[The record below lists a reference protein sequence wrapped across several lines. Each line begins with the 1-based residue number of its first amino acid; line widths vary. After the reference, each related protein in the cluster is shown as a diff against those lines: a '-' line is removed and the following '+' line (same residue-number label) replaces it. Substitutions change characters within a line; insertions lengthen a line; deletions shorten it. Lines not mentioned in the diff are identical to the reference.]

1 MPEIKKLLT
10 RLHSTGFFFIFLSTV
25 LVKMVTFCQSIIVV
39 RLLSKGDYGLY
50 SYCNNIISMI
60 MLFDGLGCIAGIL
73 QFGSECA
80 GDQKRKN
87 AFLLF
92 GAKLGM
98 ITNVLTTIVIV
109 ILALTL
115 NFEIKGA
122 GTILLIMSFHP
133 IFGCIFNLTSINLRI
148 NFQNNKYSVLNVIY
162 IVLLASGVVL
172 GAWLWQVKGI
182 AWLYYVSMT
191 LTIVIAFWMNRKYLH
206 AIKERVALTK
216 DEKKAFLKHSVFTA
230 FSNASSQL
238 MLMLD
243 MFVIGLVIADELVLA
258 DYKAAS
264 TIPSALYFIPSAMM
278 VYFYPFFVAK
288 LNDKAWVKKSVFLVF
303 AALFVT
309 SVLIGVVLL
318 IAAPLVIRIIFG
330 EQYLTAVPVFRVL
343 VVSFMVGCF
352 LEHAS
357 YHLLVAL
364 KKTTF
369 NFICSIAGGVL
380 NVGLNCALV
389 LSMGS
394 IGAAIATLAVT
405 CVSAVAHF
413 VYLMIQLKKLH
424 HKSDEDPPKGDS
436 SQKVSSENEPD
447 MDPAVGE
454 ILPE

>member
-1 MPEIKKLLT
+1 MPEIKKILS

-25 LVKMVTFCQSIIVV
+25 LVKVVTFCQSIIVV
-39 RLLSKGDYGLY
+39 RLLSKADYGLY
-50 SYCNNIISMI
+50 SYCNNIITMI

-98 ITNVLTTIVIV
+98 ITNVLTSIVIAV
-109 ILALTL
+109 LAMTV
-115 NFEIKGA
+115 NFEIEGA
-122 GTILLIMSFHP
+122 GTILLIMSLHP
-133 IFGCIFNLTSINLRI
+133 VFGCIFNLTSINLRI

-162 IVLLASGVVL
+162 MVLLAVGVIV
-172 GAWLWQVKGI
+172 GAWLWQVQGI

-191 LTIVIAFWMNRKYLH
+191 LTIVIAFWMNGKYLRDL
-206 AIKERVALTK
+206 KERAALTK

-288 LNDKAWVKKSVFLVF
+288 LNDKAWIKKSVFLVF
-303 AALFVT
+303 ASLFVT
-309 SVLIGVVLL
+309 AVVIGGILL
-318 IAAPLVIRIIFG
+318 VAAPLVIRIIFG

-369 NFICSIAGGVL
+369 NFICSVVVGGM
-380 NVGLNCALV
+380 NVGLNCVLV
-389 LSMGS
+389 LLLGS

-405 CVSAVAHF
+405 CVSAIAHF
-413 VYLMIQLKKLH
+413 VYLMIQLRKLNH
-424 HKSDEDPPKGDS
+424 TPPDRTDDRSGGEVLKNAAAEETGDA
-436 SQKVSSENEPD
+436 PI
-447 MDPAVGE
+447 G
-454 ILPE
+454 